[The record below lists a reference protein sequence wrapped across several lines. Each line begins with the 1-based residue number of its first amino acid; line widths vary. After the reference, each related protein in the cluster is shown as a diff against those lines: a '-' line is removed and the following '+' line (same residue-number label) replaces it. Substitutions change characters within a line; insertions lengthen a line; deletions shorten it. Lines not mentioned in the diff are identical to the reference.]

1 MGGDMGGTK
10 LFEGVH
16 WGFDYNC
23 CRKFRS
29 VAITHVFYSSFRG
42 GWRALLTKIWWRGL
56 KNSCDCEICKI
67 CMYKHVQF
75 YILAS
80 RIPTE
85 KLHVAWWFQRCIYEA
100 GCRGELLQM
109 RNREVS
115 EGKAGPAVGEMIFPD
130 WAGQPSSCSSSN
142 SSCFCSCKSFKVSR
156 CERKLFLQV
165 WQQPLRAARNPEGLD
180 TRRYQEEVSQ
190 TCTEVWYDLSGT
202 ESCRDSPTAG
212 ITRTKILTMRRLR
225 RCSRRSTVP
234 MLSWGSS
241 WVDYDHEMKPLWI
254 VGKNQLTNVF
264 SDEKKRQLYD
274 EYGSFGLYLADQV
287 GWWLL
292 IDCK

>member
-1 MGGDMGGTK
+1 
-10 LFEGVH
+10 
-16 WGFDYNC
+16 
-23 CRKFRS
+23 
-29 VAITHVFYSSFRG
+29 
-42 GWRALLTKIWWRGL
+42 
-56 KNSCDCEICKI
+56 
-67 CMYKHVQF
+67 MYKHVQF

-130 WAGQPSSCSSSN
+130 WAGQSSSCSSSN

-156 CERKLFLQV
+156 CERNYFFRSGNSLYELLEIPKDSTPEDIKKKYRRLALKYDTIYLELNPVEIPLLQV
-165 WQQPLRAARNPEGLD
+165 SPGQKSWQCGGWGDVQEDQQCQCYPEVRL
-180 TRRYQEEVSQ
+180 E
-190 TCTEVWYDLSGT
+190 
-202 ESCRDSPTAG
+202 
-212 ITRTKILTMRRLR
+212 LTM
-225 RCSRRSTVP
+225 T
-234 MLSWGSS
+234 
-241 WVDYDHEMKPLWI
+241 MKWNLC
-254 VGKNQLTNVF
+254 GLLAKTNLTNVF